1 MEVTLKPGTWVD
13 PARMQ
18 QTIKDAG
25 YKPDENGVTLRI
37 TGKVVKQGDQ
47 LQIELDKMQ
56 SPQTLVVTAAKEAPD
71 LPARLAGQAGQVVE
85 VEGVWSPGSDGKQAA
100 LALTLIASP
109 R

>member
-1 MEVTLKPGTWVD
+1 MEVTLKPGAWVD

-37 TGKVVKQGDQ
+37 TGKVVMQGDQ
-47 LQIELDKMQ
+47 LEIELDKMQ
-56 SPQTLVVTAAKEAPD
+56 SPQTLIVAAAKGAPD
-71 LPARLAGQAGQVVE
+71 LPTRLAGQAGQVVE
-85 VEGVWSPGSDGKQAA
+85 VEGAWSPGSEGKQAV

-109 R
+109 K